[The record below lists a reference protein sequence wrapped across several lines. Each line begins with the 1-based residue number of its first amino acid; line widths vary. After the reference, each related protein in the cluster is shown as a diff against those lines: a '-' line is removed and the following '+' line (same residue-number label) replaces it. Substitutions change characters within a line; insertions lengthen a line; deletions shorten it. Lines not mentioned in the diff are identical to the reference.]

1 MPLRLVNLAVV
12 WTLALFGSPV
22 TKNSTGCHN
31 SFFLPRQIGGMEKQ
45 PPFIPLYLPLSQRSL
60 RVAVVTETYPP
71 EINGVALTMQHMVEG
86 LRRRHHQIQ
95 LVRPRQGKIDSSPL
109 TANLQQILLPGF
121 AIPRYPNLQLGL
133 PAGSALRRLW
143 RASRPDV
150 VHIVTEGPLGWSA
163 MNEARK
169 LDIPVTSD
177 FHTNFHSY
185 TQHYG
190 IGWMR
195 RPIGAYLRHLHNRTR
210 LTLVP
215 DLGLRDELEAQG
227 YRNLAIVGRGVDTDL
242 FNPARRNMALRRNWG
257 VSGDDLV
264 AVHVGR
270 LAAEKNLDAVVAAF
284 DAMRAN
290 HPKAKLVWVGDGPQR
305 EMLQVRNPSHIF
317 AGMQTGIDLAE
328 HYASADVFLFPS
340 LTETFGN
347 VTLEAMASGLAVVAY
362 NYAAAAKHIRHGEN
376 GLVAEFDNLSQFC
389 GQAAVLAGQPELVAR
404 LGGNARQS
412 TGGLAWNLICER
424 FEQLLLDIVDEGGRH
439 GKQDRF
445 IPGPDSN
452 LGSGSVSP
460 L

>member
-1 MPLRLVNLAVV
+1 MLR
-12 WTLALFGSPV
+12 
-22 TKNSTGCHN
+22 H
-31 SFFLPRQIGGMEKQ
+31 IGGMERHT
-45 PPFIPLYLPLSQRSL
+45 PLIPLYLPLAQPSL

-71 EINGVALTMQHMVEG
+71 EINGVALTIQHMVEG
-86 LRRRHHQIQ
+86 LRWRHHQIQ
-95 LVRPRQGKIDSSPL
+95 VIRPRQGKDDRPAI

-133 PAGSALRRLW
+133 PAGSALRQLW
-143 RASRPDV
+143 RERRPDV

-163 MNEARK
+163 LNQALK

-195 RPIGAYLRHLHNRTR
+195 RPIASYLRRLHNRAR

-215 DLGLRDELEAQG
+215 DHGLRDELEAQG
-227 YRNLAIVGRGVDTDL
+227 YHNLSIVGRGVDTDL
-242 FNPARRNMALRRNWG
+242 FNPARRNLVLRRSWG
-257 VSGDDLV
+257 VGENGLV
-264 AVHVGR
+264 AVYVGR
-270 LAAEKNLDAVVAAF
+270 LAAEKNLEAVVDAF
-284 DAMRAN
+284 AAMRAR
-290 HPKAKLVWVGDGPQR
+290 HPRAKLVWVGDGPQR
-305 EMLQVRNPSHIF
+305 ALLQARNPGHIF
-317 AGMQTGIDLAE
+317 AGMQTGTDLAE

-362 NYAAAAKHIRHGEN
+362 NYAAAAEHIRHGEN
-376 GLVAEFDNLSQFC
+376 GLVAEFGNQSRFC
-389 GQAAVLAGQPELVAR
+389 DQAAVLAGRPEMVAR
-404 LGGNARQS
+404 LGVNARHS
-412 TGGLAWNLICER
+412 ADGLAWSKICER
-424 FEQLLLDIVDEGGRH
+424 FEQLLLEIVEEGGRH

-445 IPGPDSN
+445 IPRPDSK
-452 LGSGSVSP
+452 LGSGSMSS

>member
-1 MPLRLVNLAVV
+1 
-12 WTLALFGSPV
+12 
-22 TKNSTGCHN
+22 
-31 SFFLPRQIGGMEKQ
+31 MEKQ
-45 PPFIPLYLPLSQRSL
+45 TPFIPLYLPLVQRSL

-71 EINGVALTMQHMVEG
+71 EINGVALTIQHMVEG
-86 LRRRHHQIQ
+86 LRRRNHQIQ
-95 LVRPRQGKIDSSPL
+95 LIRPRQGAGDKPAF

-163 MNEARK
+163 LNEARK

-195 RPIGAYLRHLHNRTR
+195 RPIGAYLRHLHNRAL
-210 LTLVP
+210 LTMVP
-215 DLGLRDELEAQG
+215 DQGLRHELEMQG
-227 YRNLAIVGRGVDTDL
+227 YQNLAIVGRGVDTDL
-242 FNPARRNMALRRNWG
+242 FNPARRSMELRHSWG
-257 VSGDDLV
+257 VSRNGLV
-264 AVHVGR
+264 VVHVGR
-270 LAAEKNLDAVVAAF
+270 LAAEKNLEAVVDAF
-284 DAMRAN
+284 DAMSAR
-290 HPKAKLVWVGDGPQR
+290 HPRAKLVWVGDGPQR
-305 EMLQVRNPSHIF
+305 SVLQVRNPGHIF
-317 AGMQTGIDLAE
+317 AGMQTGTDLAA

-362 NYAAAAKHIRHGEN
+362 NYAAAAEHIHHGEN
-376 GLVAEFDNLSQFC
+376 GLVAEFDNLSLFC
-389 GQAAVLAGQPELVAR
+389 DQAAILAGRPEMISR

-412 TGGLAWNLICER
+412 ADGLAWRKICER
-424 FEQLLLDIVDEGGRH
+424 FEQLLLEIVDEGGRH

-445 IPGPDSN
+445 NPGSDSN
-452 LGSGSVSP
+452 LGPGVMSP

>member
-1 MPLRLVNLAVV
+1 
-12 WTLALFGSPV
+12 
-22 TKNSTGCHN
+22 
-31 SFFLPRQIGGMEKQ
+31 MEKQ
-45 PPFIPLYLPLSQRSL
+45 PPFIPLYLPLTQRSL

-71 EINGVALTMQHMVEG
+71 EINGVALTIQHMVEG
-86 LRRRHHQIQ
+86 LRRRNHQIQ
-95 LVRPRQGKIDSSPL
+95 LIRPRQGKGDMPAF

-133 PAGSALRRLW
+133 PAGSALRQLW
-143 RASRPDV
+143 RESRPDV

-163 MNEARK
+163 LNEARK

-195 RPIGAYLRHLHNRTR
+195 RPIGAYLRYLHNRAR

-215 DLGLRDELEAQG
+215 DQGLRHELEAQG
-227 YRNLAIVGRGVDTDL
+227 YQNLAIVGRGVDTDL
-242 FNPARRNMALRRNWG
+242 FNPARRSMELRRSWG
-257 VSGDDLV
+257 AGEDDPV
-264 AVHVGR
+264 AVYVGR
-270 LAAEKNLDAVVAAF
+270 LAAEKNLEAVVDAF
-284 DAMRAN
+284 DAMLAR
-290 HPKAKLVWVGDGPQR
+290 HPRVKLVWVGDGPQR
-305 EMLQVRNPSHIF
+305 ALLQARNPGHIF
-317 AGMQTGIDLAE
+317 AGMRTGTDLAE

-362 NYAAAAKHIRHGEN
+362 NYAAAAEHIRHGEN
-376 GLVAEFDNLSQFC
+376 GLVAELDNLSLFC
-389 GQAAVLAGQPELVAR
+389 DQAAALAGQPEMVAR

-412 TGGLAWNLICER
+412 ADGLAWNQICER
-424 FEQLLLDIVDEGGRH
+424 FEQLLLEIVDEGGRH

-445 IPGPDSN
+445 VPGSDSK
-452 LGSGSVSP
+452 LGSGPVSSF
-460 L
+460 